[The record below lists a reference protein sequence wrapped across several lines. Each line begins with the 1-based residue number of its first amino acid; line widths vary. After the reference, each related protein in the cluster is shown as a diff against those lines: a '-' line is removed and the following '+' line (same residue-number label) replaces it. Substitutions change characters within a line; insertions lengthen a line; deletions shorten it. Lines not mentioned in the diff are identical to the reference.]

1 MAVEHD
7 LGSAADQVARMAE
20 GVHEEDLD
28 LPTPCS
34 EWTVDDLLRHLLE
47 LTGAFTAA
55 ARKEPFPG
63 DGSGRLPQLPASWQ
77 GRLTDQLDALVV
89 AWRRPDA
96 WVGEAEAG
104 GVTMPAA
111 LMGAVA
117 IDELV
122 LHGWDLA
129 RATGQSFESDPA
141 SVKASLE
148 FAAEMSIPGEEA
160 AREGLYGP
168 VVPVPADAPDL
179 DRLLGYAGRD
189 PLWSSDEI
197 SGHDRLR

>member
-7 LGSAADQVARMAE
+7 LGSAADQVARLAE
-20 GVHEEDLD
+20 GVREEYLD

-63 DGSGRLPQLPASWQ
+63 DGSGRPPQLPASWQ

-168 VVPVPADAPDL
+168 VVPVSADAPDL